1 MLPFITNTET
11 EQNEDGRTISPFVA
25 KDINH
30 NVINEPKV
38 MNLIHTILGNPYH
51 SNSDNQDPPLQD
63 MGSDMIAFIG
73 VTDNTDPN
81 GECTGN
87 ETNTMHMT
95 RLNPIV
101 SYNNEEEKIT
111 SLTSFDEEY
120 ITFIKSDKF
129 RDFLLIDGT
138 TKEGQQAIVEH
149 YGVSDEWNELINNNV
164 NNDVLTQYY
173 DLLYLVKTKSEKDHV
188 WISFVEGLH
197 RHAAIVLSLLCS
209 KFDYQNN
216 TLVSKS
222 LDITN
227 FEKAEL
233 PCFTKPTDSTLTPE
247 RLLNDIFLVNDIDN
261 KDSDSSTMLKTPFNV
276 RAYYPSNNNCD
287 TNTLISTLR
296 SMSSLHSKN
305 KLNSAQKSI
314 SRVTA
319 DVLIEL
325 TKNSTAAQRNNTNEQ
340 PSFEAF
346 QLKYIEKINKHYE
359 SQVQQNGDDRF
370 MMYPSF
376 LITDEWLKYINN
388 PYNSML
394 RDSLINTVCPFSTEY
409 NKHHQ
414 PPFGIH
420 FENLTNNSIYATSNK
435 KLCAINSSNVNAYFI
450 IPLLVHC
457 LVDKVNPNKL
467 HGSKPDLKVNIIH
480 YLTRIECGTKAPNL
494 HTHQQAINHYCS
506 QANHAEYVQDLSG
519 IHKAI
524 PVTVFL
530 VALYNASYMFN
541 DDKSGNFLISALE
554 RFDLGTTVTDDTFMD
569 IMSKFLKYM
578 KYASFSKL

>member
-1 MLPFITNTET
+1 MLPFITYTIT
-11 EQNEDGRTISPFVA
+11 KQYKDGHTISPFVA

-51 SNSDNQDPPLQD
+51 NNSDNQDPPLQD
-63 MGSDMIAFIG
+63 MGSDMIACIG
-73 VTDNTDPN
+73 VTNNTDPN
-81 GECTGN
+81 DECNNN

-95 RLNPIV
+95 RLNPCV
-101 SYNNEEEKIT
+101 SYNNEEDIIT
-111 SLTSFDEEY
+111 SFTNFDEEY
-120 ITFIKSDKF
+120 ITFIKSDAF

-138 TKEGQQAIVEH
+138 TKDGQQAIAKH
-149 YGVSDEWNELINNNV
+149 YGVSVEWNKLIKDNV

-173 DLLYLVKTKSEKDHV
+173 DLLYLVKTKSEKNHV

-247 RLLNDIFLVNDIDN
+247 RLLNDIFLLNDIDN
-261 KDSDSSTMLKTPFNV
+261 KDNDSSTMLKTPFNV

-296 SMSSLHSKN
+296 SMSLSHSKH

-314 SRVTA
+314 SSVTA
-319 DVLIEL
+319 EVLTEL
-325 TKNSTAAQRNNTNEQ
+325 TNNSTAEERNNTNEQ

-346 QLKYIEKINKHYE
+346 ELKYIEKINKHYE
-359 SQVQQNGDDRF
+359 SQLQQDGNDRF

-420 FENLTNNSIYATSNK
+420 FDHLTNNSIYATSNK
-435 KLCAINSSNVNAYFI
+435 KFSAINSSNVNAYFI
-450 IPLLVHC
+450 TPLLVHC
-457 LVDKVNPNKL
+457 LVDKLNPNKL

-480 YLTRIECGTKAPNL
+480 YLTRFEFGTKAPNL
-494 HTHQQAINHYCS
+494 HIHPALNHYCS
-506 QANHAEYVQDLSG
+506 QANNAEYIQDLSD
-519 IHKAI
+519 IYKVI
-524 PVTVFL
+524 PVTAFL
-530 VALYNASYMFN
+530 VSLYNASFMFN
-541 DDKSGNFLISALE
+541 DDKSENFLISALS
-554 RFDLGTTVTDDTFMD
+554 RFDLGTTVMDDTFMD